1 MGHGIAQEFA
11 SAGYHVRM
19 HDVTDEHLQTARTQI
34 EKNLKV
40 LAENAIIEEENIHA
54 TLQRIQTATELA
66 TVAENADF
74 VVEAVTENLPLKQQI
89 FEELDAICP
98 PHTILASNT
107 TALMPSQIGV
117 NAKRKDKILNTH
129 YFNPPYLIP
138 LVELIRSPDTSDE
151 TVSVAFELLTA
162 IGKTPAIIEKEAL
175 GFVGPRLQAALI
187 REAFAIVERGIASA
201 ETVDLVVRN
210 SFGRRLSVA
219 GPFEVF
225 ELAGWDLVLAAF
237 EELYKDLN
245 SSSDI
250 NPLLRQMV
258 ESGKLG
264 VKSKEGFYEWTDEKV
279 QALRDKMNQ
288 ALIQQAKDGVKSSAD
303 SALFRSHMQGS
314 RQTLLCRSHMQGKLL
329 NILRSAVHK
338 NRFFLFF
345 PVILVGLVLLGIYHK
360 HVWEYLREL
369 TAAFQSLETA
379 REYIASYGVLAPI
392 VSAILMIFQSV
403 IAPLPAFLITFANGL
418 LFGVWWGAAL
428 SWSSAM
434 LGAALCFFYCPRPRT
449 PGHCQVVK

>member
-1 MGHGIAQEFA
+1 MTIHNISHIAVIGAGLMGHGIAQEFA
-11 SAGYHVRM
+11 SAGYHVRL
-19 HDVTDEHLQTARTQI
+19 HDVTDEHLQTAYTQI

-40 LAENAIIEEENIHA
+40 LAENAIIEEENIPS

-74 VVEAVTENLPLKQQI
+74 VIEAVTENLPLKQQI
-89 FEELDAICP
+89 FEELDTICP
-98 PHTILASNT
+98 SHTILASNT
-107 TALMPSQIGV
+107 TALMPSQIGA
-117 NAKRKDKILNTH
+117 NAKRKDQILNTH

-151 TVSVAFELLTA
+151 TVAVTFELLTA

-245 SSSDI
+245 SSTDI

-258 ESGKLG
+258 ESDKLG
-264 VKSKEGFYEWTDEKV
+264 VKSKEGFYDWTDEKV

-288 ALIQQAKDGVKSSAD
+288 ALIQQAKDV
-303 SALFRSHMQGS
+303 
-314 RQTLLCRSHMQGKLL
+314 
-329 NILRSAVHK
+329 
-338 NRFFLFF
+338 
-345 PVILVGLVLLGIYHK
+345 
-360 HVWEYLREL
+360 
-369 TAAFQSLETA
+369 
-379 REYIASYGVLAPI
+379 
-392 VSAILMIFQSV
+392 
-403 IAPLPAFLITFANGL
+403 
-418 LFGVWWGAAL
+418 
-428 SWSSAM
+428 
-434 LGAALCFFYCPRPRT
+434 
-449 PGHCQVVK
+449 

>member
-1 MGHGIAQEFA
+1 MTIHNISRIAVIGAGLMGHGIAQEFA
-11 SAGYHVRM
+11 SAGYHVLM
-19 HDVTDEHLQTARTQI
+19 HDVTDEQLQTARTQI
-34 EKNLKV
+34 EKNLDV
-40 LAENAIIEEENIHA
+40 LAENAIIEKDSVRS

-117 NAKRKDKILNTH
+117 NAKRKDQILNTH

-151 TVSVAFELLTA
+151 TVSVAFELLTS

-210 SFGRRLSVA
+210 SFGRRLSIA

-245 SSSDI
+245 SSADI
-250 NPLLRQMV
+250 NLLLRQMV
-258 ESGKLG
+258 ESDKLG

-279 QALRDKMNQ
+279 KALRDRMNH
-288 ALIQQAKDGVKSSAD
+288 ALIQQAKDV
-303 SALFRSHMQGS
+303 
-314 RQTLLCRSHMQGKLL
+314 
-329 NILRSAVHK
+329 
-338 NRFFLFF
+338 
-345 PVILVGLVLLGIYHK
+345 
-360 HVWEYLREL
+360 
-369 TAAFQSLETA
+369 
-379 REYIASYGVLAPI
+379 
-392 VSAILMIFQSV
+392 
-403 IAPLPAFLITFANGL
+403 
-418 LFGVWWGAAL
+418 
-428 SWSSAM
+428 
-434 LGAALCFFYCPRPRT
+434 
-449 PGHCQVVK
+449 

>member
-11 SAGYHVRM
+11 SAGYHVRL

-40 LAENAIIEEENIHA
+40 LAENAIIEEENIPA
-54 TLQRIQTATELA
+54 TLQRIQTATQLA

-117 NAKRKDKILNTH
+117 KAKRKDQILNTH

-151 TVSVAFELLTA
+151 TVAVAFELLTA

-245 SSSDI
+245 SSADI
-250 NPLLRQMV
+250 NPLLRHMV
-258 ESGKLG
+258 ESGKFG
-264 VKSKEGFYEWTDEKV
+264 VKSKEGFYEWTEEKV

-288 ALIQQAKDGVKSSAD
+288 ALIQQAKDV
-303 SALFRSHMQGS
+303 
-314 RQTLLCRSHMQGKLL
+314 
-329 NILRSAVHK
+329 
-338 NRFFLFF
+338 
-345 PVILVGLVLLGIYHK
+345 
-360 HVWEYLREL
+360 
-369 TAAFQSLETA
+369 
-379 REYIASYGVLAPI
+379 
-392 VSAILMIFQSV
+392 
-403 IAPLPAFLITFANGL
+403 
-418 LFGVWWGAAL
+418 
-428 SWSSAM
+428 
-434 LGAALCFFYCPRPRT
+434 
-449 PGHCQVVK
+449 